1 MLHLE
6 THLKLSLRK
15 KFTLGILNGKVHFLC
30 SVFTRIVVRPLF
42 FQNELSVFYK
52 CTYIPLKGGFG
63 ANFGPAVIISV
74 LVALN
79 IFIVIDTGKNWFKKF
94 WHCITIFFIRKS
106 QIFFGKSFEKIRP
119 ILEIIVLCTCWSF
132 TKNLIADLLQS
143 WPKWVYTRGII
154 FNKNRQVHS
163 EGYSASLILVRN

>member
-1 MLHLE
+1 MFKVNEKDTRTMLILNPGWIKLCTLSRIKKFFFTQNKTLLLKEKEFAQHHALMLHLE

-79 IFIVIDTGKNWFKKF
+79 IFIVIDTGKN
-94 WHCITIFFIRKS
+94 
-106 QIFFGKSFEKIRP
+106 
-119 ILEIIVLCTCWSF
+119 
-132 TKNLIADLLQS
+132 
-143 WPKWVYTRGII
+143 
-154 FNKNRQVHS
+154 
-163 EGYSASLILVRN
+163 